1 MFSNLFS
8 WIENFPGLQEKKN
21 QFPQFNA
28 CRKGWGYSRQCTEQG
43 RTFPSAG
50 EVVIGTGHEKKEQ
63 MDVGKVTG
71 SYRLTERH
79 AWGGLGCTEA

>member
-8 WIENFPGLQEKKN
+8 WIENFPGLKKKKN